1 LNKDLNIFNK
11 WCEKHHMPDAEKY
24 PASFKFWAETQ
35 LTALQHIKEKRMCRA
50 VVVYEGKK

>member
-1 LNKDLNIFNK
+1 
-11 WCEKHHMPDAEKY
+11 MPDAEKY